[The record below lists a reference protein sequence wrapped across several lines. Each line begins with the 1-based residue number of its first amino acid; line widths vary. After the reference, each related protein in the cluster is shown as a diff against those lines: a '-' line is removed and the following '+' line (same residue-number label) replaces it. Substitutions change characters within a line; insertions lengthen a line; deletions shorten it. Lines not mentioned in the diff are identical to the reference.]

1 MTSFHFT
8 TAEDFENTR
17 FGCYLLD
24 IGEKIGLPLPQIKG
38 FILKKFNKEGC
49 WGIKA
54 TQPGRGEEPPLEIKM
69 VSESKDKGLN
79 LVMQD
84 LIGRLCGRY
93 NLELRGHYSIFF
105 GRRNEDGEPYL
116 YDVGER
122 GKAKPLSLYFQ
133 ELEIL
138 VTELYED
145 RRTEL
150 LKNDEL
156 CALLK
161 ENEEKVKVQEEVT
174 KAQEERFAAQEEK
187 YRRQE
192 KRVQEK
198 NKIIREQKAEL
209 ESNEVEFEADSD
221 LIKRLRTEKRELQ
234 EKNSALE
241 KEVKELKDVLANEGI
256 EIQEIE
262 EEEEDMVE

>member
-1 MTSFHFT
+1 M
-8 TAEDFENTR
+8 
-17 FGCYLLD
+17 
-24 IGEKIGLPLPQIKG
+24 
-38 FILKKFNKEGC
+38 
-49 WGIKA
+49 
-54 TQPGRGEEPPLEIKM
+54 
-69 VSESKDKGLN
+69 
-79 LVMQD
+79 
-84 LIGRLCGRY
+84 
-93 NLELRGHYSIFF
+93 RGHYSIFF

-174 KAQEERFAAQEEK
+174 KAREERFAAQEEK

-234 EKNSALE
+234 EKNLALE
-241 KEVKELKDVLANEGI
+241 KEVNELKDVLANEGI

>member
-1 MTSFHFT
+1 M
-8 TAEDFENTR
+8 
-17 FGCYLLD
+17 
-24 IGEKIGLPLPQIKG
+24 
-38 FILKKFNKEGC
+38 
-49 WGIKA
+49 
-54 TQPGRGEEPPLEIKM
+54 
-69 VSESKDKGLN
+69 
-79 LVMQD
+79 
-84 LIGRLCGRY
+84 
-93 NLELRGHYSIFF
+93 RGHYAIFF

-122 GKAKPLSLYFQ
+122 RKAKPLSLYFQ

-138 VTELYED
+138 VTEMYED

-161 ENEEKVKVQEEVT
+161 ENEEKMKAQEEMT
-174 KAQEERFAAQEEK
+174 KAQEERFDAQEERYK
-187 YRRQE
+187 RQE

-198 NKIIREQKAEL
+198 NKTIREQKAEL

-221 LIKRLRTEKRELQ
+221 LIKRLRAEKRELQ

-241 KEVKELKDVLANEGI
+241 KEVNELKDVLTNEGI

>member
-24 IGEKIGLPLPQIKG
+24 IGEKIGLPLPQVKG

-54 TQPGRGEEPPLEIKM
+54 TQPGHGEEPPLEIKM
-69 VSESKDKGLN
+69 VSDSKDKGLN

-93 NLELRGHYSIFF
+93 SLELRGHYSIFF

-174 KAQEERFAAQEEK
+174 QAQEERLLHK
-187 YRRQE
+187 RRSTGD
-192 KRVQEK
+192 KRKEFK
-198 NKIIREQKAEL
+198 RRTRSSGNKRQNSRAMK
-209 ESNEVEFEADSD
+209 SSSR
-221 LIKRLRTEKRELQ
+221 LIVT
-234 EKNSALE
+234 
-241 KEVKELKDVLANEGI
+241 
-256 EIQEIE
+256 
-262 EEEEDMVE
+262 

>member
-69 VSESKDKGLN
+69 VSDSKDKGLN

-93 NLELRGHYSIFF
+93 SLELRRHTPF
-105 GRRNEDGEPYL
+105 
-116 YDVGER
+116 
-122 GKAKPLSLYFQ
+122 SL
-133 ELEIL
+133 EEE
-138 VTELYED
+138 T
-145 RRTEL
+145 
-150 LKNDEL
+150 KM
-156 CALLK
+156 
-161 ENEEKVKVQEEVT
+161 ENLT
-174 KAQEERFAAQEEK
+174 CMM
-187 YRRQE
+187 
-192 KRVQEK
+192 
-198 NKIIREQKAEL
+198 
-209 ESNEVEFEADSD
+209 S
-221 LIKRLRTEKRELQ
+221 
-234 EKNSALE
+234 E
-241 KEVKELKDVLANEGI
+241 KEARQNPLAFISRSWKSLSPNYMKI
-256 EIQEIE
+256 
-262 EEEEDMVE
+262 DAPSS